1 MEATRPKQ
9 SENESCLS
17 DICDVSAVTPPPHT
31 HTHRLRWWTLPTI
44 AHCGEM
50 IIESSGTIMEPLTGS
65 LALTD
70 FPGCITWAAPVDFI
84 RVILATHATEAP
96 GARVRAR
103 RALLVSKDPIVL
115 SWKDRALSRMLQW
128 EQLTHLEILRLFF
141 LPVTLMGNST
151 LRQENACD
159 EGIIGASEHVSG
171 YYCNTLWWHS

>member
-1 MEATRPKQ
+1 MEATRLKQ
-9 SENESCLS
+9 SENESCLTFVMS
-17 DICDVSAVTPPPHT
+17 PQQTPPTPTTPPFKVMDAT
-31 HTHRLRWWTLPTI
+31 HHCALWRDDHWVQRSNNGIADRESRSHGLPWLHHLSCT
-44 AHCGEM
+44 CGLHPRY
-50 IIESSGTIMEPLTGS
+50 I
-65 LALTD
+65 
-70 FPGCITWAAPVDFI
+70 
-84 RVILATHATEAP
+84 HATEAP

-115 SWKDRALSRMLQW
+115 SWKDCALSRMLQW
-128 EQLTHLEILRLFF
+128 EQLTHLEILRLFS